1 LVFSEVEI
9 FISASENLVF
19 TTVVSNNKVI
29 DLKAERRNER
39 KLIGSIFKGVVKK
52 VCKSLDGYFIDI
64 GLDKEAFIQ
73 EKDIRKKLKVG
84 DTVIVQLRRK
94 DTQLK
99 GSKATC
105 KISIPG
111 KYLVYFPEIRKLK
124 ISGRLKNFPY
134 ADELKKLIEK
144 ELKERE
150 GVIIRASAIRA
161 KEGEI
166 LDELNSLRNVWRYIL
181 EQERKL
187 SKGILYEEFPT
198 YARVIRDYW
207 SFIKEI
213 CVDNADIWK
222 EIHDLFGKDIRD
234 KLRFSRNLDKLTKNF
249 SIYQLLSKLLS
260 KYVWLKGGG
269 FIVIEQTEAMVVI
282 DVNSGEGCGESLEEN
297 ALKTNIEA
305 LEEIAHQIKLRNL
318 AGMIVIDLIDLK
330 REENRKKLLKEA
342 EKIFRKENLNVKIYG
357 ITKLGLLEL
366 TRKKDSE
373 SLYEV
378 LGESCPSCNGKG
390 FVKSKEFILYLI
402 EKEIEKN
409 IGKRL
414 ELRVHPRVFNDV
426 KEFVKRKNLKEWITI
441 KEVWNENVDY
451 YQLLF
456 SEY

>member
-1 LVFSEVEI
+1 MFSEVEI

-73 EKDIRKKLKVG
+73 EKDVRKKLKVG

-111 KYLVYFPEIRKLK
+111 KYLVYFPEIKKLK

-342 EKIFRKENLNVKIYG
+342 EKIFRKENLNVRIYG

>member
-1 LVFSEVEI
+1 VFSEVEI

-111 KYLVYFPEIRKLK
+111 KYLVYFPEIKKLK

>member
-1 LVFSEVEI
+1 MFSEVEI

-73 EKDIRKKLKVG
+73 EKDVRKKLKVG

-111 KYLVYFPEIRKLK
+111 KYLVYFPEIKKLK

>member
-1 LVFSEVEI
+1 MFSEVEI

-19 TTVVSNNKVI
+19 TAVVSNNKVI

-39 KLIGSIFKGVVKK
+39 KLIGSIFKGIVKK

-64 GLDKEAFIQ
+64 GLDKEAFLQ
-73 EKDIRKKLKVG
+73 EKDVCRKLKVG
-84 DTVIVQLRRK
+84 DTVIVQLKRK
-94 DTQLK
+94 DTELK
-99 GSKATC
+99 GAKATC

-111 KYLVYFPEIRKLK
+111 KYLVYFPETGKLK

-134 ADELKKLIEK
+134 ADELKKLIGK

-166 LDELNSLRNVWRYIL
+166 LGELNSLRNVWRSIL
-181 EQERKL
+181 EREKKTC
-187 SKGILYEEFPT
+187 KGILYEEIPT

-234 KLRFSRNLDKLTKNF
+234 KLRFSRDLDKLTKKF

-297 ALKTNIEA
+297 AFKTNIEA
-305 LEEIAHQIKLRNL
+305 LEEIARQIKLRNL

-330 REENRKKLLKEA
+330 REENRKNLLKEA
-342 EKIFRKENLNVKIYG
+342 ERIFKNENLKVKIYG

-390 FVKSKEFILYLI
+390 FVKSREFILYLI
-402 EKEIEKN
+402 EKEIERN
-409 IGKRL
+409 IGKKV
-414 ELRVHPRVFNDV
+414 ELRVHPRLFKDV
-426 KEFVKRKNLKEWITI
+426 EEFVNRKNLNEWVTI
-441 KEVWNENVDY
+441 KEVWDEKVDY

-456 SEY
+456 LEYW

>member
-1 LVFSEVEI
+1 MFSEVEI

-19 TTVVSNNKVI
+19 TAVVSNSKVI
-29 DLKAERRNER
+29 DLKAERRKEQ

-52 VCKSLDGYFIDI
+52 VCKSLEGYFIDI
-64 GLDKEAFIQ
+64 GLDREAFLQ
-73 EKDIRKKLKVG
+73 EKEVCRKLKVG
-84 DTVIVQLRRK
+84 DTVIVQLKRK

-99 GSKATC
+99 GAKATC

-111 KYLVYFPEIRKLK
+111 KYLVYFPKTKKLK
-124 ISGRLKNFPY
+124 VSERLKNLPY
-134 ADELKKLIEK
+134 GDELKKIIEK
-144 ELKERE
+144 ELKDKE
-150 GVIIRASAIRA
+150 GVIIRASATRA
-161 KEGEI
+161 REEEI
-166 LDELNSLRNVWRYIL
+166 LGELKGLRNIWVNVL
-181 EQERKL
+181 EKGRKT

-213 CVDNADIWK
+213 CTDNADIWK

-234 KLRFSRNLDKLTKNF
+234 KLRFSRDLDKLTKNF

-260 KYVWLKGGG
+260 KYLWLKGGG

-297 ALKTNIEA
+297 AFKTNIES
-305 LEEIAHQIKLRNL
+305 LEEIARQIKLRNL

-330 REENRKKLLKEA
+330 REENRKNLLKEA
-342 EKIFRKENLNVKIYG
+342 ERIFKNENLKVKIYG

-409 IGKRL
+409 IGKKV
-414 ELRVHPRVFNDV
+414 ELRVHPRLFNDV
-426 KEFVKRKNLKEWITI
+426 KEYVNKKNLKEWITI
-441 KEVWNENVDY
+441 KEVWDENVDY
-451 YQLLF
+451 YQLFF

>member
-1 LVFSEVEI
+1 MFSEVEI

>member
-1 LVFSEVEI
+1 MFSEVEI

-73 EKDIRKKLKVG
+73 EKDVRKKLKVG

-111 KYLVYFPEIRKLK
+111 KYLVYFPEIKKLK

-234 KLRFSRNLDKLTKNF
+234 KLRFSRNLDKLIKNF

-342 EKIFRKENLNVKIYG
+342 EKIFRKENLNVRIYG

>member
-1 LVFSEVEI
+1 VFSEVEI

-73 EKDIRKKLKVG
+73 EKDVRKKLKVG

>member
-1 LVFSEVEI
+1 MFSEVEI

-73 EKDIRKKLKVG
+73 EKDVRKKLKVG

>member
-1 LVFSEVEI
+1 MFSEVEI

-39 KLIGSIFKGVVKK
+39 KIIGSIFKGVVKK

-64 GLDKEAFIQ
+64 GLDKEAFLQ

-84 DTVIVQLRRK
+84 DTVIVQLKRK

-99 GSKATC
+99 GAKATC

-111 KYLVYFPEIRKLK
+111 KYLVYFPEIKKLK

-166 LDELNSLRNVWRYIL
+166 LDELNNLRSVWRSIL
-181 EQERKL
+181 EQERKI

-297 ALKTNIEA
+297 AFKTNIEA
-305 LEEIAHQIKLRNL
+305 LEEIARQIKLRNL

-342 EKIFRKENLNVKIYG
+342 ERIFRNENLKVKIYG

-402 EKEIEKN
+402 EKEIERN
-409 IGKRL
+409 IGKKV
-414 ELRVHPRVFNDV
+414 ELRVHPRLFKDV
-426 KEFVKRKNLKEWITI
+426 KEFVNKKNLKEWITI

>member
-1 LVFSEVEI
+1 MVFSEVEI

-19 TTVVSNNKVI
+19 TAVVSNNKVI

-39 KLIGSIFKGVVKK
+39 KLIGSIFKGIVKK

-64 GLDKEAFIQ
+64 GLDKEAFLQ
-73 EKDIRKKLKVG
+73 EKDVCRKLKVG
-84 DTVIVQLRRK
+84 DTVIVQLKRK
-94 DTQLK
+94 DTELK
-99 GSKATC
+99 GAKATC

-111 KYLVYFPEIRKLK
+111 KYLVYFPETGKLK

-134 ADELKKLIEK
+134 ADELKKLIGK

-166 LDELNSLRNVWRYIL
+166 LGELNSLRNVWRSIL
-181 EQERKL
+181 EREKKTC
-187 SKGILYEEFPT
+187 KGILYEEIPT

-234 KLRFSRNLDKLTKNF
+234 KLRFSRDLDKLTKKF

-297 ALKTNIEA
+297 AFKTNIEA
-305 LEEIAHQIKLRNL
+305 LEEIARQIKLRNL

-342 EKIFRKENLNVKIYG
+342 ERIFRNENLKVKIYG
-357 ITKLGLLEL
+357 ITKLGL
-366 TRKKDSE
+366 
-373 SLYEV
+373 
-378 LGESCPSCNGKG
+378 
-390 FVKSKEFILYLI
+390 
-402 EKEIEKN
+402 
-409 IGKRL
+409 
-414 ELRVHPRVFNDV
+414 
-426 KEFVKRKNLKEWITI
+426 
-441 KEVWNENVDY
+441 
-451 YQLLF
+451 
-456 SEY
+456 